1 MVESRENQN
10 VILKSRKRSL
20 VSALVPQTASSS
32 KFTSN
37 ILHSTTMNINGQE
50 FTNSHYEESVP
61 SSGGVNKISSVGVLR
76 MVQKEIETNIPEIN
90 KITNRELL
98 FPQSRKDAEAKS
110 QEEDDKSNEGKEN
123 KIDIVRGNYDRWKE
137 IIEKKRKLS

>member
-1 MVESRENQN
+1 
-10 VILKSRKRSL
+10 
-20 VSALVPQTASSS
+20 
-32 KFTSN
+32 
-37 ILHSTTMNINGQE
+37 MNINGQE
-50 FTNSHYEESVP
+50 FTNSHCEESVP

-98 FPQSRKDAEAKS
+98 FPQSRKDAETKS

>member
-37 ILHSTTMNINGQE
+37 IVHSTTMNINGQE
-50 FTNSHYEESVP
+50 FTNSHCEESVP

-76 MVQKEIETNIPEIN
+76 MVQKEIKIPEIN

-98 FPQSRKDAEAKS
+98 FPQPRKDAETKS

-123 KIDIVRGNYDRWKE
+123 KVDIVRGNYDRWKE
-137 IIEKKRKLS
+137 IVEKKRKLS